1 MADVIWNDRQQQA
14 ISARNTSV
22 IVSAAAGSGKTAV
35 LVQRLLEI
43 LSDEKNPVP
52 ADRIAVV
59 TFTNDAAAQM
69 KQRLSEAL
77 TAAIEKDPLNSWL
90 CRQQSLINSA
100 KISTIHTF
108 CFDMIKDNTKDLFVS
123 SGFRILDEA
132 DESIIISNA
141 ADAVFEKLYS
151 DSRTAPMMNRLVDF
165 FSVSER
171 KDSNLE
177 DVLLKIHDFLMSV
190 PFPEDRLTAAAENY
204 TETDP
209 FANAYS
215 REFFEY
221 TLSQLKFCLKQQK
234 HAMSDVKRLTE
245 ENPKLGKLASVS
257 GALSDIILT
266 AEQLENAVETMENT
280 ALDWNGRIRISVTS
294 PGRKR
299 SYAKSHEFTAA
310 NDLHRRS
317 LDNAIQLADGI
328 NTFTEENIRRDFGI
342 LKDIINGLALMEK
355 MLNEEITA
363 IKTEKNALG
372 FSDAEQLAIKLLC
385 TKDENGKYVRTPLAQ
400 QLSEHYKLIMIDEF
414 QDANENQ
421 DLIFRL
427 LSHNGTAEKN
437 GDNLFVVGDVKQS
450 IYGFRLADPTI
461 FRNAFKAADSYS
473 DSYDGTNARIVFSR
487 NYRSSRDVIDF
498 TNFVFEML
506 MTEEVGGVDYGED
519 ERLVMGA
526 SYPEKDRSVNFIIS
540 DYSKNDTTLSIDEAE
555 AETVA
560 EKICSMLGKAEVSD
574 GKTVRRCTPRDFCIL
589 IRDNMRGQLY
599 ADALRKRQ
607 VDAVC
612 EETSCYLEAREIAV
626 LLNFLRI
633 IDNPLYDI
641 PMVSVLMSPVFML
654 TADETA
660 QLRLMSQNSI
670 YSCILAFL
678 EAPPSAENAE
688 LRRKLEYFTE
698 TLSRLRI
705 CSASMSMEKLIRTL
719 YDSTDFLSSVQVYDD
734 GIQKRANLRQLLVY
748 ARNYEENYDGGL
760 SGFIRYIDDISSK
773 GKDLKRASVNTSS
786 DTVAVKTIHKSKG
799 LEYPFIFLCGTS
811 KGFNTKDEKD
821 ICLLSNAMG
830 VSFTIQNHES
840 LYKYEPVSYSL
851 MRLSSHRS
859 LLSEELRLLY
869 VALTRAKEQL
879 FISMMNETGS
889 KGTTILSSRAR
900 LFSQMI
906 AAEGEITPDIV
917 SQASSMR
924 DWLIMAFAVHPAF
937 KEYAD
942 ENGIIPPPAVSSEAR
957 ITVCRNG
964 IVQQSVSSDTEEELH
979 SFSEETVQL
988 LLSRFAQADESVSAE
1003 TAAKLTIT
1011 EIAKSNEELTLN
1023 LPDFTQRYSGLT
1035 AAQAGTAMHTFMQY
1049 ADFEKAENGTDAV
1062 QLEADRLTELGI
1074 LSEAERNS
1082 LDTDRLFA
1090 FFSSDIY
1097 LRMKKSDEICREKK
1111 FLVKISELS
1120 LDDELGEEYNN
1131 NNSMLQGIADCFFVE
1146 NGEIVLIDYK
1156 TDRVT
1161 SEAVLADR
1169 YRMQL
1174 KLYSA
1179 AFEKLR
1185 GQRVKEAY
1193 LYSFSLGRKVPIP
1206 LNQERTV

>member
-1 MADVIWNDRQQQA
+1 MADVQWNERQQQA

-43 LSDEKNPVP
+43 LSDEQNEVS

-77 TAAIEKDPLNSWL
+77 TAAIEKYPLNDWL
-90 CRQQSLINSA
+90 SRQQSLINSA

-132 DESIIISNA
+132 DESIIISKA

-151 DSRTAPMMNRLVDF
+151 DSRTAPMMTRLVDF

-171 KDSNLE
+171 KDVNLE
-177 DVLLKIHDFLMSV
+177 EVLLKIHEFLMSV
-190 PFPEDRLTAAAENY
+190 PFPEDRLAAAAEKY

-209 FANAYS
+209 FKNDYS
-215 REFFEY
+215 REFFDY
-221 TLSQLKFCLKQQK
+221 TLSQLKFCLRQQK
-234 HAMSDVKRLTE
+234 HAMSDIERLLE
-245 ENPKLGKLASVS
+245 ENEKMRKLASVT
-257 GALSDIILT
+257 GALNDIIIT
-266 AEQLENAVETMENT
+266 AEQIQNCIETMENEE
-280 ALDWNGRIRISVTS
+280 LDWNGRIRISVTN

-299 SYAKSHEFTAA
+299 SYPKSPEFTAA

-317 LDNAIQLADGI
+317 LENAIALADGV

-342 LKDIINGLALMEK
+342 LKGVIKDLALMEK
-355 MLNEEITA
+355 MLNEEITEL
-363 IKTEKNALG
+363 KTEKNALG

-385 TKDENGKYVRTPLAQ
+385 RRDETGKYVRTPLAQ
-400 QLSEHYKLIMIDEF
+400 QLSEYYRLIMIDEF

-421 DLIFRL
+421 NLIFRL
-427 LSHNGTAEKN
+427 LSHNGTPEKN

-461 FRNAFKAADSYS
+461 FRNAFRSADDYTDDYS
-473 DSYDGTNARIVFSR
+473 GTNSRIVFNR

-498 TNFVFEML
+498 VNFVFERL
-506 MTEEVGGVDYGED
+506 MTEDVGGVDYNEN
-519 ERLVMGA
+519 EKLVMGA
-526 SYPEKDRSVNFIIS
+526 SYPEKDRSVNFIIT
-540 DYSKNDTTLSIDEAE
+540 DYSKDETELGIDEAE
-555 AETVA
+555 AEAVA
-560 EKICSMLGKAEVSD
+560 EKICSMIGKTEITDGKASR
-574 GKTVRRCTPRDFCIL
+574 KCTPKDFCIL
-589 IRDNMRGQLY
+589 LRDNKRGQLY
-599 ADALRKRQ
+599 TDALRKRQ
-607 VDAVC
+607 IDAVC

-633 IDNPLYDI
+633 IDNPLCDI
-641 PMVSVLMSPVFML
+641 PMVSVLMSPIFML

-660 QLRLMSQNSI
+660 QLRLISADSV
-670 YSCILAFL
+670 YSCILQFL
-678 EAPPSAENAE
+678 ASPPSDETAV
-688 LRRKLEYFTE
+688 LRRKLEYFTD
-698 TLSRLRI
+698 TLARLRI
-705 CSASMSMEKLIRTL
+705 NSSSMSMEKLIRTI

-734 GIQKRANLRQLLVY
+734 GVQKRANLRQLLVY
-748 ARNYEENYDGGL
+748 AKNYEDNYDGGL
-760 SGFIRYIDDISSK
+760 SGFIRYIDDICGS
-773 GKDLKRASVNTSS
+773 GKDLKRASVNTSA

-799 LEYPFIFLCGTS
+799 LEYPFVFLCGTS
-811 KGFNTKDEKD
+811 KGFNTRDEKD
-821 ICLLSNAMG
+821 ICLMNNSMG
-830 VSFTIQNHES
+830 ISFTVQNHDS

-851 MRLSSHRS
+851 MQLASHRN
-859 LLSEELRLLY
+859 LLSEEMRLLY

-879 FISMMNETGS
+879 FISMMNDTGS
-889 KGTTILSSRAR
+889 KGSTTLSSRAR

-906 AAEGEITPDIV
+906 AAEDKITPDIV
-917 SQASSMR
+917 SQAASMR
-924 DWLIMAFAVHPAF
+924 DWLIMAFAVHPSF
-937 KEYAD
+937 RGYA
-942 ENGIIPPPAVSSEAR
+942 EKNGITPPSPAMTSSS
-957 ITVCRNG
+957 ITVSGNGAAEEAASPEAEQVSRN
-964 IVQQSVSSDTEEELH
+964 
-979 SFSEETVQL
+979 FSEETVQL
-988 LLSRFAQADESVSAE
+988 LLSRFAKADESVSAE

-1011 EIAKSNEELTLN
+1011 EIAKSGEELTLN

-1049 ADFEKAENGTDAV
+1049 ADFEKAEKGTEAV
-1062 QLEADRLTELGI
+1062 SLEADRLTELGVI
-1074 LSEAERNS
+1074 SEAERKS
-1082 LDTDRLFA
+1082 LDIKKLYG
-1090 FFSSDIY
+1090 FFESDIY
-1097 LRMKKSDEICREKK
+1097 KRIKKADEICREKK

-1146 NGEIVLIDYK
+1146 DGEIVLIDYK
-1156 TDRVT
+1156 TDRVS

-1179 AFEKLR
+1179 AFEKIR

-1193 LYSFSLGRKVPIP
+1193 LYSFSLERKVRIP
-1206 LNQERTV
+1206 LT